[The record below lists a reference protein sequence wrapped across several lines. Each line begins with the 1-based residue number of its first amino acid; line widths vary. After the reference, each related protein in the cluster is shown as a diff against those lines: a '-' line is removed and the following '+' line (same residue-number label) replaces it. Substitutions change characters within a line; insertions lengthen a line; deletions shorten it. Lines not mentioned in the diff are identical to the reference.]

1 VNQIV
6 NIDYQTLPEPLTSID
21 FKILKTINRDA
32 RKHITDIAEDVGIS
46 AKTVRKRLDRMVEYN
61 LVNLSLEWTAHKIS
75 FVTTFNIYLNEGT
88 SINSIVQHLY
98 QKYSENVA
106 YVLPFSNIPN
116 FITLHTWAE
125 NAQESQR
132 IQEEL
137 QTEGFKDVI
146 PQILLSGKYHECW
159 VDQMLRTK

>member
-1 VNQIV
+1 M
-6 NIDYQTLPEPLTSID
+6 E
-21 FKILKTINRDA
+21 
-32 RKHITDIAEDVGIS
+32 
-46 AKTVRKRLDRMVEYN
+46 EYN
-61 LVNLSLEWTAHKIS
+61 LVNFSLEWTAHKIS
-75 FVTTFNIYLNEGT
+75 FVTTFNVYLNEGT
-88 SINSIVQHLY
+88 NMNSTVQHLY
-98 QKYSENVA
+98 QKYSQNVA

-125 NAQESQR
+125 TAQESQR

-146 PQILLSGKYHECW
+146 PQIMLSGKYHECW